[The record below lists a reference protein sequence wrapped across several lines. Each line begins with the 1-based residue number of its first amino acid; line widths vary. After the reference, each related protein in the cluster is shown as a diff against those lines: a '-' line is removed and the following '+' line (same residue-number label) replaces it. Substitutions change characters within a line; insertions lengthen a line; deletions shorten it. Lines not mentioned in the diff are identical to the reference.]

1 MLIELLNVIGLS
13 LPELGYVTLCVLLG
27 AIVKGYSG
35 FGASI
40 FWVVSVSLALPPI
53 QVVPMVLMFEV
64 ISSFYLLPSIWKD
77 IQWKPISNLMIG
89 TCIGT
94 PLGIYA
100 LTSLPATIIRMAL
113 AVIVL
118 TTAMLLLR
126 GFTLDK
132 VPGKPATV
140 GVGVL
145 AGILNGSMSIGGPP
159 VVLFFFSTPIGIAVS
174 RASIIAYFFGLDAVG
189 AVMLSSQ
196 GLIDVAVFL
205 RTVLLIPLLLLGT
218 LIGNQGYKKSNPD
231 RFKKTALYIW
241 IFLSIMLFIR
251 VAWEFS

>member
-1 MLIELLNVIGLS
+1 MLTELLDVINLS
-13 LPELGYVTLCVLLG
+13 LPELGYVVLCVLLG
-27 AIVKGYSG
+27 ALIKGYSG

-64 ISSFYLLPSIWKD
+64 ISSFYLLPGIWKD
-77 IQWKPISNLMIG
+77 IQWKSISTLMIG

-100 LTSLPATIIRMAL
+100 LASLPDTTIRMAL
-113 AVIVL
+113 AVTVL

-132 VPGKPATV
+132 VPGKSATV
-140 GVGVL
+140 GVGFL

-159 VVLFFFSTPIGIAVS
+159 VVLF
-174 RASIIAYFFGLDAVG
+174 YF
-189 AVMLSSQ
+189 
-196 GLIDVAVFL
+196 
-205 RTVLLIPLLLLGT
+205 
-218 LIGNQGYKKSNPD
+218 
-231 RFKKTALYIW
+231 
-241 IFLSIMLFIR
+241 
-251 VAWEFS
+251 

>member
-1 MLIELLNVIGLS
+1 MLIDLLNVINLS
-13 LPELGYVTLCVLLG
+13 LPELGYVALCVMLG
-27 AIVKGYSG
+27 AVIKGYSG

-40 FWVVSVSLALPPI
+40 FWVVSVSFALAPI

-64 ISSFYLLPSIWKD
+64 ISSFYLLPGIWKD
-77 IQWKPISNLMIG
+77 IQWKSISSLMIG

-100 LTSLPATIIRMAL
+100 LASLSATTIRMAL
-113 AVIVL
+113 AVTVL

-126 GFTLDK
+126 GFTLEK

-159 VVLFFFSTPIGIAVS
+159 VVLFYFSTPIGIAVS
-174 RASIIAYFFGLDAVG
+174 RASIIAYFIGIDAVG
-189 AVMLSSQ
+189 TAMLSSQ
-196 GLIDVAVFL
+196 GLIDVSVFW
-205 RTVLLIPLLLLGT
+205 RTALFMPLLLLGT
-218 LIGNQGYKKSNPD
+218 LMGNRGYRKSNPD
-231 RFKKTALYIW
+231 RFKKTALTIW
-241 IFLSIMLFIR
+241 TFLSIMLLIR
-251 VAWEFS
+251 VAWGS

>member
-1 MLIELLNVIGLS
+1 MLTELLDVINLS
-13 LPELGYVTLCVLLG
+13 LPELGYVVLCVLLG
-27 AIVKGYSG
+27 ALIKGYSG

-64 ISSFYLLPSIWKD
+64 ISSFYLLPGIWKD
-77 IQWKPISNLMIG
+77 IQWKSISTLMIG

-100 LTSLPATIIRMAL
+100 LASLPDTTIRMAL
-113 AVIVL
+113 AVTVL

-132 VPGKPATV
+132 VPGKSATV
-140 GVGVL
+140 GVGFL

-159 VVLFFFSTPIGIAVS
+159 VVLFYFSTPIGIAVS
-174 RASIIAYFFGLDAVG
+174 RASIIAYFIGIDALG
-189 AVMLSSQ
+189 AAMLSSQ
-196 GLIDVAVFL
+196 GLIDISVFW
-205 RTVLLIPLLLLGT
+205 RTALLIPLLLLGT
-218 LIGNQGYKKSNPD
+218 FVGNRGYKKSNPD
-231 RFKKTALYIW
+231 RFKKTASYIW
-241 IFLSIMLFIR
+241 VFLSIMLLIR
-251 VAWEFS
+251 VGWAL